1 MRVATA
7 APWIRVIPTLGLS
20 VRLPTHSSE
29 IVRLSDSRISRKVFS
44 GAITSQNTPAQPR
57 GLSLSDWGCPL
68 FDNRTSEKLA
78 MAMRDAFEGCKGS
91 GVAGGTSPDV
101 REGRWRADYPMIQI
115 NAVALLPP
123 TMAAFEGPFNHHDR

>member
-1 MRVATA
+1 
-7 APWIRVIPTLGLS
+7 
-20 VRLPTHSSE
+20 
-29 IVRLSDSRISRKVFS
+29 
-44 GAITSQNTPAQPR
+44 
-57 GLSLSDWGCPL
+57 
-68 FDNRTSEKLA
+68 